1 VTGWVI
7 DGEHITLYAAIFL
20 VVELLAIF
28 AALRAVMTA
37 RTAQGAVAWAIALVT
52 LPWVTLP
59 LYAVFGGRKFYGY
72 RIARRSGDADIRA
85 LARRIE
91 GQFTPALRPELTEQ
105 RGRFAALERLA
116 AMPFLGG
123 NDARLLINGEATFG
137 AILEAIGQARDYVLL
152 EFYIVHDD
160 GIGRALHTA
169 LLECRKRGVR
179 VFFIYDPIGS
189 HDLPLSYVESLRDA
203 GARVEPF
210 LSTRNPLRRLQLNF
224 RNHRTIVVIDGGL
237 AYVGGHNVGD
247 EYLGCV
253 PALSP
258 WRDTHIE
265 VRGPAAGAVQ
275 LAFLEDW
282 NWAAREIPELH
293 WRAETVERR
302 DLPVLVVPS
311 GPADELDTC
320 SLFFTHVISSARR
333 RLWISSPYFVPDEPV
348 VAALHLAALRGAD
361 VRILLP
367 GRPDHRSVY
376 LAGISFIE
384 EMRGSGVRMF
394 RYKQGFLH
402 QKVVLCD
409 DVAVVG
415 TANLDNRS
423 FRLNFEIS
431 LLVADAQFAGEVA
444 DMLARD
450 FEQSREVDA
459 AALARISLPVR
470 VASRAARLFSP
481 VL

>member
-1 VTGWVI
+1 MI
-7 DGEHITLYAAIFL
+7 DGQSVTLYAAIF
-20 VVELLAIF
+20 VFVEVLAIA

-52 LPWVTLP
+52 LPWVSLP
-59 LYAVFGGRKFYGY
+59 LYAVFGGRKFHGY
-72 RIARRSGDADIRA
+72 RRARRSGDADIRA

-91 GQFTPALRPELTEQ
+91 GQFAPVLR
-105 RGRFAALERLA
+105 RGLSDQLQPFAALERLA
-116 AMPFLGG
+116 LMPFVGG
-123 NDARLLINGEATFG
+123 NDVRLLIDGEATFA
-137 AILEAIGQARDYVLL
+137 AILEAIEQARDYVLL

-160 GIGRALHTA
+160 GIGRALHAA
-169 LLECRKRGVR
+169 LRACCQRGVR
-179 VFFIYDPIGS
+179 VLFIYDPIGS
-189 HDLPLSYVESLRDA
+189 HDLPAAYVESLRAA
-203 GARVEPF
+203 GAAVEPF
-210 LSTRNPLRRLQLNF
+210 VTTRNPLRRLQLNF
-224 RNHRTIVVIDGGL
+224 RNHRKIVVVDGRL

-247 EYLGCV
+247 EYLGGV

-258 WRDTHIE
+258 WRDTH
-265 VRGPAAGAVQ
+265 
-275 LAFLEDW
+275 LE
-282 NWAAREIPELH
+282 L
-293 WRAETVERR
+293 R

-320 SLFFTHVISSARR
+320 SLFFTHVIGCARR

-348 VAALHLAALRGAD
+348 LAALQLAALRGVD

-376 LAGISFIE
+376 LAGISFVE
-384 EMRGSGVRMF
+384 DMRGSGVRMF
-394 RYKQGFLH
+394 RYRRGFLH
-402 QKVVLCD
+402 QKVTLCD
-409 DVAVVG
+409 DVGIVS

-431 LLVADAQFAGEVA
+431 LLVADAPFAGEVA
-444 DMLARD
+444 AMLARD
-450 FEQSREVDA
+450 FENSDEVDD

-470 VASRAARLFSP
+470 VASRAARLFAP

>member
-1 VTGWVI
+1 MIG
-7 DGEHITLYAAIFL
+7 GQSFTLYAAIF
-20 VVELLAIF
+20 VFVEVLGIA

-52 LPWVTLP
+52 LPWVSLP
-59 LYAVFGGRKFYGY
+59 LYAVFGGRKFHGY
-72 RIARRSGDADIRA
+72 RRARRSGDADIRA

-91 GQFTPALRPELTEQ
+91 GQFAPVLRRGLSEQ
-105 RGRFAALERLA
+105 LQPFAALERLA
-116 AMPFLGG
+116 LMPFVGG
-123 NDARLLINGEATFG
+123 NDVRLLIDGEATFA
-137 AILEAIGQARDYVLL
+137 AILEAVEQARDYVLL

-160 GIGRALHTA
+160 GIGRALHAA
-169 LLECRKRGVR
+169 LRACCQRGVR
-179 VFFIYDPIGS
+179 VLFIYDPIGS
-189 HDLPLSYVESLRDA
+189 HDLPAAYVESLRAA
-203 GARVEPF
+203 GAEVEPF
-210 LSTRNPLRRLQLNF
+210 VTTRNPLRRLQLNF
-224 RNHRTIVVIDGGL
+224 RNHRKIVVVDGRL

-247 EYLGCV
+247 EYLGGV
-253 PALSP
+253 PELSP
-258 WRDTHIE
+258 WRDTHLE
-265 VRGPAAGAVQ
+265 LRGPAAGAVQ

-282 NWAAREIPELH
+282 NWAAGEIAELY
-293 WRAETVERR
+293 WRAESVEPR

-320 SLFFTHVISSARR
+320 SLLFTHVIGCARR

-348 VAALHLAALRGAD
+348 LAALQLAALRGVD

-376 LAGISFIE
+376 LAGISFVE
-384 EMRGSGVRMF
+384 DMRGSGVRMF
-394 RYKQGFLH
+394 RYRRGFLH
-402 QKVVLCD
+402 QKVTLCD
-409 DVAVVG
+409 DVGIVS

-431 LLVADAQFAGEVA
+431 LLVADAPFAGEVA
-444 DMLARD
+444 AMLARD
-450 FEQSREVDA
+450 FENSDEVDD

-470 VASRAARLFSP
+470 VASRAARLFAP

>member
-20 VVELLAIF
+20 VVELLAIA

-52 LPWVTLP
+52 FPWVTLP

-91 GQFTPALRPELTEQ
+91 GQFTPVMRPKSSEQ
-105 RGRFAALERLA
+105 VAPFVALERLA

-137 AILEAIGQARDYVLL
+137 AILEAIAQARDYVLL

-169 LLECRKRGVR
+169 LIESRRRGVR
-179 VFFIYDPIGS
+179 VLFIYDPVGS
-189 HDLPLSYVESLRDA
+189 HDLPASYIESLRDA

-210 LSTRNPLRRLQLNF
+210 LSTRNPFRRLQLNF
-224 RNHRTIVVIDGGL
+224 RNHRKIVVIDGWL

-253 PALSP
+253 PELSP

-282 NWAAREIPELH
+282 NWAAGEIPDLH

-302 DLPVLVVPS
+302 DLQVLVVPS
-311 GPADELDTC
+311 GPADELDSC
-320 SLFFTHVISSARR
+320 SLFFTHVIGSARR

-348 VAALHLAALRGAD
+348 IAALHLAALRGVD
-361 VRILLP
+361 VRVLLP

-376 LAGISFIE
+376 LAGISFIQ

-394 RYKQGFLH
+394 RYQQGFLH

-450 FEQSREVDA
+450 FEQSAEVDD

>member
-1 VTGWVI
+1 MM
-7 DGEHITLYAAIFL
+7 DGQSFTLYAAIFL
-20 VVELLAIF
+20 VVEIVAII

-52 LPWVTLP
+52 LPWVSLP
-59 LYAVFGGRKFYGY
+59 LYAVFGGRKFRGY
-72 RIARRSGDADIRA
+72 RRARRSGDADIRA

-91 GQFTPALRPELTEQ
+91 GQFAPVLRRGLSEQ
-105 RGRFAALERLA
+105 LQPFAALERLA
-116 AMPFLGG
+116 LMPFVGG
-123 NDARLLINGEATFG
+123 NDVRLLINGEATFA
-137 AILEAIGQARDYVLL
+137 AILEAIGQAQHYLLL

-160 GIGRALHTA
+160 GIGRALHAA
-169 LLECRKRGVR
+169 LLECRRRGVR
-179 VFFIYDPIGS
+179 VLFIYDPVGS
-189 HDLPLSYVESLRDA
+189 HDLPAAYVESLRAA
-203 GARVEPF
+203 GAEVEAF
-210 LSTRNPLRRLQLNF
+210 VSTRNPLRRLQLNF
-224 RNHRTIVVIDGGL
+224 RNHRKIVVVDGRL

-253 PALSP
+253 PELSP
-258 WRDTHIE
+258 WRDTHLE
-265 VRGPAAGAVQ
+265 LRGPAAGAVQ

-282 NWAAREIPELH
+282 NWAAGEIVELH
-293 WRAETVERR
+293 WRAESVEPR

-320 SLFFTHVISSARR
+320 SLFFTHVFGCARR

-348 VAALHLAALRGAD
+348 LAALQLAALRGVD

-384 EMRGSGVRMF
+384 DMRGSGVRMF
-394 RYKQGFLH
+394 RYRQGFLH
-402 QKVVLCD
+402 QKVTLCD
-409 DVAVVG
+409 DVGIVS

-431 LLVADAQFAGEVA
+431 LLVADVRFAGDVA
-444 DMLARD
+444 AMLARD
-450 FEQSREVDA
+450 FEASDEVDD
-459 AALARISLPVR
+459 AALAALSLPVR

>member
-1 VTGWVI
+1 MI
-7 DGEHITLYAAIFL
+7 DGETFTLYAAVFL
-20 VVELLAIF
+20 VVELIAIA

-37 RTAQGAVAWAIALVT
+37 RTSQGAIAWAIALVT
-52 LPWVTLP
+52 FPWVTLP
-59 LYAVFGGRKFYGY
+59 LYAVFGGRKFRGY
-72 RIARRSGDADIRA
+72 RLARRSGDADIRA

-91 GQFTPALRPELTEQ
+91 GRFTQVLRPELAAQ
-105 RGRFAALERLA
+105 VAPLGALERLA
-116 AMPFLGG
+116 LMPVLGG
-123 NDARLLINGEATFG
+123 NDARLLVDGEATFA
-137 AILEAIGQARDYVLL
+137 AILEAVAQARDYVLL

-160 GIGRALHTA
+160 GIGRALHSA
-169 LLECRKRGVR
+169 LTDCCRRGVR
-179 VFFIYDPIGS
+179 VLFIYDSIGS
-189 HDLPLSYVESLRDA
+189 YDLPASYVASLRDA

-210 LSTRNPLRRLQLNF
+210 MSTRNPLRRLQLNF
-224 RNHRTIVVIDGGL
+224 RNHRKIVVVDGRL

-253 PALSP
+253 PDLSP
-258 WRDTHIE
+258 WRDTHVE

-282 NWAAREIPELH
+282 NWAAGEIPELH
-293 WRAETVERR
+293 WRAEAVERR

>member
-1 VTGWVI
+1 VTRWVI
-7 DGEHITLYAAIFL
+7 DGQHITLYAAIFL
-20 VVELLAIF
+20 AVELLAIF

-52 LPWVTLP
+52 FPWVTLP
-59 LYAVFGGRKFYGY
+59 LYAVFGGRKFHGY

-91 GQFTPALRPELTEQ
+91 G
-105 RGRFAALERLA
+105 RFASVVRSDSSDRVAPFVALERLA

-137 AILEAIGQARDYVLL
+137 AIFEAIGQARDYVLL
-152 EFYIVHDD
+152 QFYIVRDD
-160 GIGRALHTA
+160 GIGRALHSA

-179 VFFIYDPIGS
+179 VLFIYDPVGS
-189 HDLPLSYVESLRDA
+189 HDLPASYVDSLREA
-203 GARVEPF
+203 GVRVEPF
-210 LSTRNPLRRLQLNF
+210 LTTRNPFRRLQLNF
-224 RNHRTIVVIDGGL
+224 RNHRKIVVIDGGL

-253 PALSP
+253 PEMSP

-282 NWAAREIPELH
+282 NWAAGEIPELH
-293 WRAETVERR
+293 WRAETAERR
-302 DLPVLVVPS
+302 DLQVLVLPS
-311 GPADELDTC
+311 GPADALDSC
-320 SLFFTHVISSARR
+320 SLFFTHVIGSARR

-348 VAALHLAALRGAD
+348 IAALHLAALRGVD

-384 EMRGSGVRMF
+384 DMRGSGVRMF

-409 DVAVVG
+409 DVGVVG

-444 DMLARD
+444 DMLTRD
-450 FEQSREVDA
+450 FEQSAEVDE

-470 VASRAARLFSP
+470 VASRAARLFAP